1 MIEAKPVKISDD
13 LDGKLSG
20 EARRGTV
27 LISTGAGGTMDTPL
41 LLKTAERLND
51 LGFLTLRWNFGFT
64 QARRAASAGGKR
76 EIPEMELAINYL
88 KTQSLNTPIILIG
101 KSFGA
106 RLSTYIG
113 AGRDDISGYVFYG
126 LPLVGAGKNAKVRD
140 WSHLA
145 KLTGKILFITG
156 EKDKL
161 CPLQNL
167 TEAQKFLTTEFE
179 STIVNGDHSFKPR
192 GEDAAVEHCSEWLA
206 ARF

>member
-1 MIEAKPVKISDD
+1 MMEANLVKISDN

-20 EARRGTV
+20 KLLRGAV

-51 LGFLTLRWNFGFT
+51 QGFLTLRWNFGFI
-64 QARRAASAGGKR
+64 QSGRAASAGGKR
-76 EIPEMELAINYL
+76 EIPEMELAINFL
-88 KTQSLNTPIILIG
+88 KQQSADTPIILIG

-113 AGRDDISGYVFYG
+113 AERDDISGYVFYG

-140 WSHLA
+140 WSHLG
-145 KLTGKILFITG
+145 KLKGKVLFITG

-161 CPLQNL
+161 CPLPNL
-167 TEAQKFLTTEFE
+167 LTAQKFLTTDFD
-179 STIVNGDHSFKPR
+179 STVVNGDHSFKPR
-192 GEDAAVEHCSEWLA
+192 GEDRAVERCVEWVKDS
-206 ARF
+206 F